1 MSGYEF
7 AVSLND
13 STEGL
18 VSLDKEAMAFDVSEL
33 LVEARTPLKIKIKAG
48 RCRSCLTNKIFLWN
62 K

>member
-18 VSLDKEAMAFDVSEL
+18 VPLDEEAMAFDVSEL
-33 LVEARTPLKIKIKAG
+33 LVEARTPLKIKIKASKSQT
-48 RCRSCLTNKIFLWN
+48 C
-62 K
+62 